1 MAVFINRVCLPR
13 RTFLRGL
20 GVTLALPLL
29 DEMAPA
35 LTVIGRAA
43 ARTTPRLAA
52 IYVANGMGG
61 PNLQNWLPATEG
73 TAFELTPILEP
84 LAPFRDQMIVLS
96 GLSNKP
102 ADPLPAEGGGDHA
115 RGVSAFLTCAHPHKT
130 EGPDIRAGISMDQIA
145 AKELG
150 QETQL
155 ASLELGIESGDF
167 LGTCDPGYTCAYT
180 ATMTWRTPTTPLPME
195 NDARAVFERLFGA
208 SDSTDPK
215 ARAAQI
221 FKDKSILDSI
231 SSDAVR
237 LQRRLGSRD
246 RAKMEQYLE
255 GVRDVERRIQ
265 KAEGQSAVNIVV
277 EQPAGSPATFDEH
290 AKLMFDLAAMAWQA
304 DLTRVF
310 TFMMAREFTSR
321 TYPESGVA
329 EPFHATSH
337 HQRDPERIAKLSKI
351 NRYHVQTLAHFLER
365 LRSTPDGD
373 GTLLDHST
381 ILYGGGLSDGDKHN
395 HINLPIAI
403 LGGGAGR
410 LKGGRHVRLPMDTP
424 LANVHLTLLDNVGIH
439 LDRFGDSTGR
449 IDQLAGA

>member
-1 MAVFINRVCLPR
+1 MAVIISRECLPR
-13 RTFLRGL
+13 RSFLRGL

-35 LTVIGRAA
+35 LAA
-43 ARTTPRLAA
+43 LGQAAVKTTPRLGV

-61 PNLQNWLPATEG
+61 PNLQNWLPAAEG
-73 TAFELTPILEP
+73 ASFELTPILEP
-84 LAPFRDQMIVLS
+84 LAPFRDQLLVLS
-96 GLSNKP
+96 GISNKP

-150 QETQL
+150 RETQL
-155 ASLELGIESGDF
+155 ASLELGMEPGDF

-215 ARAAQI
+215 ARAAQV
-221 FKDKSILDSI
+221 FKDRSILDSI

-237 LQRRLGSRD
+237 LQRRLGARD
-246 RAKMEQYLE
+246 RAKMDQYLE

-265 KAEGQSAVNIVV
+265 KAEGQSAVSVVV

-351 NRYHVQTLAHFLER
+351 NRYHVQTLAHLLER

-373 GTLLDHST
+373 GSLLDHST

-395 HINLPIAI
+395 HVNLPIAI

-410 LKGGRHVRLPMDTP
+410 LKGGRHVRLPQDTP
-424 LANVHLTLLDNVGIH
+424 LANVHLTLLDNMGIH
-439 LDRFGDSTGR
+439 VDRFGDSTGR
-449 IDQLAGA
+449 IEELS

>member
-1 MAVFINRVCLPR
+1 M
-13 RTFLRGL
+13 
-20 GVTLALPLL
+20 
-29 DEMAPA
+29 
-35 LTVIGRAA
+35 
-43 ARTTPRLAA
+43 
-52 IYVANGMGG
+52 
-61 PNLQNWLPATEG
+61 
-73 TAFELTPILEP
+73 
-84 LAPFRDQMIVLS
+84 
-96 GLSNKP
+96 
-102 ADPLPAEGGGDHA
+102 
-115 RGVSAFLTCAHPHKT
+115 
-130 EGPDIRAGISMDQIA
+130 
-145 AKELG
+145 
-150 QETQL
+150 
-155 ASLELGIESGDF
+155 ESGDF

-215 ARAAQI
+215 ARAAQV
-221 FKDKSILDSI
+221 FKDRSILDSI

-237 LQRRLGSRD
+237 LQRRLGARD
-246 RAKMEQYLE
+246 RAKMDQYLE

-265 KAEGQSAVNIVV
+265 KAEGQSAVSVVV

-351 NRYHVQTLAHFLER
+351 NRYHVQTLAHLLER

-373 GTLLDHST
+373 GSLLDHST

-395 HINLPIAI
+395 HVNLPIAI

-410 LKGGRHVRLPMDTP
+410 LKGGRHVRLPQDTP
-424 LANVHLTLLDNVGIH
+424 LANVHLTLLDNMGIH
-439 LDRFGDSTGR
+439 VDRFGDSTGR
-449 IDQLAGA
+449 IEELS

>member
-1 MAVFINRVCLPR
+1 MAVFISRECLPR

-20 GVTLALPLL
+20 GATLALPLL
-29 DEMAPA
+29 DEMSPSLAV
-35 LTVIGRAA
+35 LGRAA
-43 ARTTPRLAA
+43 GKTTPRLGM

-61 PNLQNWLPATEG
+61 PNLQNWLPAAEG
-73 TAFELTPILEP
+73 PSFELTPILEP
-84 LAPFRDQMIVLS
+84 LSPFRDQLLVLS

-130 EGPDIRAGISMDQIA
+130 EGPDIRCGISMDQIV

-155 ASLELGIESGDF
+155 ASLELGMESGDF

-180 ATMTWRTPTTPLPME
+180 ATMSWRTPTTPLPME

-208 SDSTDPK
+208 SDSTDPQ
-215 ARAAQI
+215 ARAAQV
-221 FKDKSILDSI
+221 FKDRSILDSI

-237 LQRRLGSRD
+237 LQRRLGARD
-246 RAKMEQYLE
+246 RAKMDQYLE

-337 HQRDPERIAKLSKI
+337 HQRDPERIAKLSRI
-351 NRYHVQTLAHFLER
+351 NRYHVQTFAHFLER
-365 LRSTPDGD
+365 LRSTSDGD
-373 GTLLDHST
+373 GSLLDHST

-395 HINLPIAI
+395 HVNLPIAI

-424 LANVHLTLLDNVGIH
+424 LANVHLTLLNNMGIQA
-439 LDRFGDSTGR
+439 DRFGDSTGR
-449 IDQLAGA
+449 IEELS